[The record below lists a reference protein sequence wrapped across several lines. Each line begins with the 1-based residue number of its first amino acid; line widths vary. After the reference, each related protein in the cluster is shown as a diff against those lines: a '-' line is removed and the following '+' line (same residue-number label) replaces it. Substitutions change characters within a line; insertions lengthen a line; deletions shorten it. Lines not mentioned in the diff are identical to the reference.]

1 MSVVDVQDDSP
12 RSVTVAEAPGKAAR
26 SNYPVKA
33 PARGGRRSDEYNDV
47 VERFAELAELDRADP
62 RRALVRDQ
70 IITRCLPLAAHIA
83 QRFSG
88 RGEAADDLMQV
99 ARIGLVNAV
108 DRFDPHCGSAFL
120 AFAIP
125 TITGEVRRYF
135 RDAAWA
141 LKVPRRMKE
150 LHSELAQ
157 ATRDL
162 SQALGRAPT
171 ISELARHLDRDPA
184 EISEGLQAGQG
195 YKAMSLDVPAGAGN
209 DQLPLVDVLGD
220 YDRALEAV
228 EDHESLRPLLMGLS
242 ERDRTIVLLRFFDNC
257 TQTQIA
263 ERLGI
268 SQMHVSR
275 ILARTLATLRT
286 QMQD

>member
-1 MSVVDVQDDSP
+1 M
-12 RSVTVAEAPGKAAR
+12 
-26 SNYPVKA
+26 KA